1 MGDIEEK
8 KKKKITP
15 KEKKKN
21 NKKKRKKKKK
31 KGPLE
36 REKKKKK
43 KKKKLPRCESMLTC
57 HWSRKQQRLFNYG
70 CKRTRD
76 NFGYGPYRQ
85 RLLITYNL
93 KLQVQLRMKLEN

>member
-8 KKKKITP
+8 KKKKKT
-15 KEKKKN
+15 KKGKEKREKKKRHL
-21 NKKKRKKKKK
+21 KR
-31 KGPLE
+31 G
-36 REKKKKK
+36 KKKKK